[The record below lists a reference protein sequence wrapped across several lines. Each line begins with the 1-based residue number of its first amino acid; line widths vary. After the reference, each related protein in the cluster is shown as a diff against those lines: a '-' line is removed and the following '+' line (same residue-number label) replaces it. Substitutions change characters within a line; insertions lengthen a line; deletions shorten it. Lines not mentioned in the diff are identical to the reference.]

1 MRNMFNP
8 KVSIVIPVFNGGN
21 FLGQAIDSALA
32 QTYRNIEILVI
43 NDGSND
49 SGETDRIALSYG
61 DRIRYYKKANG
72 GVATAL
78 NMAIEKMSGEYFSWL
93 SHDDLYF
100 SDKVSSQ
107 VQALAGMADYD
118 RVVLYGNF
126 AVFFDGAVN
135 TVSEVH
141 LPSTPYEI
149 FRYYITT
156 RNNLHGCTLLIP
168 KRAFGDCGC
177 FDEALRTTQDYD
189 LWFRM
194 ADKYRFVHM
203 QKMLVKSRAHGN
215 QGSVVM
221 KDTAAVEINALLSGF
236 VINLSEEEIVIAAR
250 KPIGLAYAEIYMNF
264 LGRGF
269 TEAAN
274 VAQKLMWQHGV
285 KQSFVDEF
293 RKLLLLAGVR
303 AKIILR
309 FGRRVFFGIYRR

>member
-1 MRNMFNP
+1 MRKMFNP

-32 QTYRNIEILVI
+32 QTYKNIEILVI
-43 NDGSND
+43 DDGSND
-49 SGETDRIALSYG
+49 AGETDRIALSYG

-78 NMAIEKMSGEYFSWL
+78 NMAIEKMTGEYFSWL
-93 SHDDLYF
+93 SHDDLYYP
-100 SDKVSSQ
+100 DKVSSQ
-107 VQALAGMADYD
+107 VQALAEMADHE

-126 AVFFDGAVN
+126 AVFFDQAVDA
-135 TVSEVH
+135 VSEVH
-141 LPSTPYEI
+141 LPRTPYEI

-194 ADKYRFVHM
+194 ANKYRFIHLP
-203 QKMLVKSRAHGN
+203 KMLVKSRAHAD
-215 QGSVVM
+215 QGSIVM
-221 KDTAAVEINALLSGF
+221 KDMAAVEINALLSRF
-236 VINLSEEEIVIAAR
+236 VETLSEDEIVLAAR
-250 KPIGLAYAEIYMNF
+250 KPIGLAYAGIYMNF

-285 KQSFVDEF
+285 KESLTYEF
-293 RKLLLLAGVR
+293 RRLLVLAGVR
-303 AKIILR
+303 VKSFLR
-309 FGRRVFFGIYRR
+309 FGRRVLLGIYRR